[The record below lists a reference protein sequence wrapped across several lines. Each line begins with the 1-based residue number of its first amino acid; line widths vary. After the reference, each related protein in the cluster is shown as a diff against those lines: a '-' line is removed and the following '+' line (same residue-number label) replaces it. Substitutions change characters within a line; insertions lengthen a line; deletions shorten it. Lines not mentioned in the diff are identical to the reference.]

1 MAGYLAFLSDL
12 AKITLDNLA
21 EMEANM
27 EWQLADAKNRF
38 SELVNQALRVGPQR
52 VRRRNESVI
61 VISADEYE
69 RLKGQTVSFKQYL
82 LAGESLEG
90 VDLTRDRSP
99 MRESAL

>member
-1 MAGYLAFLSDL
+1 
-12 AKITLDNLA
+12 
-21 EMEANM
+21 MEADM

-52 VRRRNESVI
+52 VRRRNEAVI
-61 VISADEYE
+61 VISAEEYE

-90 VDLTRDRSP
+90 VDLARDRSP
-99 MRESAL
+99 MRETTL